1 MRIALL
7 GATGGIGGHVLAW
20 ALDAGHT
27 VHALA
32 RRPGVLPP
40 AAGLSVIRGNALD
53 GGAVAEAVA
62 DADAVVSALGP
73 RGGAGAKSP
82 GLLAGAAANIV
93 AGMEKTGARRLICV
107 SAAGAFITSDPHTNR
122 LVKLILPRV
131 FAKPFADT
139 RRMEDIVARS
149 GLDWTMVRP
158 ARLTNGA
165 ATGRYRVAPEYP
177 PRGGWK
183 ISRADVA
190 QFIAATLTEGS
201 WVRSAPA
208 LAY

>member
-1 MRIALL
+1 MRVALF
-7 GATGGIGGHVLAW
+7 GATGGIGGHVLDW

-27 VHALA
+27 VQALA
-32 RRPGVLPP
+32 RRPGALPP
-40 AAGLSVIRGNALD
+40 AAALAVSSGDALD
-53 GGAVAEAVA
+53 AVAVAEVIA

-73 RGGAGAKSP
+73 RGAKSP
-82 GLLAGAAANIV
+82 DLLADAAANIV

-107 SAAGAFITSDPHTNR
+107 SAAGAFISADPHMNR
-122 LVKLILPRV
+122 LVKAILSRV
-131 FAKPFADT
+131 FAKQFADT
-139 RRMEDIVARS
+139 RLMEDVVGRS
-149 GLDWTMVRP
+149 GLDWTMVR
-158 ARLTNGA
+158 ATRLTNGPG
-165 ATGRYRVAPEYP
+165 TGRYRVGPDYP

-190 QFIAATLTEGS
+190 HFIAATLTEGG

>member
-7 GATGGIGGHVLAW
+7 GGTGGIGGH
-20 ALDAGHT
+20 ALDAG
-27 VHALA
+27 
-32 RRPGVLPP
+32 
-40 AAGLSVIRGNALD
+40 
-53 GGAVAEAVA
+53 AVAEVVA

-73 RGGAGAKSP
+73 RGAKSP
-82 GLLAGAAANIV
+82 DLLAGAAANIV

-107 SAAGAFITSDPHTNR
+107 SAAGAFIAGDPHMNW
-122 LVKLILPRV
+122 LVKMVLPRV

-139 RRMEDIVARS
+139 RRMEDVVGRS
-149 GLDWTMVRP
+149 DLDWTMVR
-158 ARLTNGA
+158 ATRLTNGPG
-165 ATGRYRVAPEYP
+165 TGRYRVGPDYP

-201 WVRSAPA
+201 WVRSAAA

>member
-7 GATGGIGGHVLAW
+7 GGTGGIGGHVLDW
-20 ALDAGHT
+20 ALDAGHA

-32 RRPGVLPP
+32 RRPGALPP
-40 AAGLSVIRGNALD
+40 AAGLAVTSGDALD
-53 GGAVAEAVA
+53 PAAVAEVIA

-73 RGGAGAKSP
+73 RGARSP
-82 GLLAGAAANIV
+82 SLLAGAAANIV

-107 SAAGAFITSDPHTNR
+107 SAAGAFIAADPHMNW
-122 LVKLILPRV
+122 LVKMILPRV

-139 RRMEDIVARS
+139 RRMEDVVGRS
-149 GLDWTMVRP
+149 DLDWTMVR
-158 ARLTNGA
+158 ATRLTNGPR
-165 ATGRYRVAPEYP
+165 TGRYRVGPDYP

-190 QFIAATLTEGS
+190 EFIAGLVTEGN
-201 WVRSAPA
+201 WVRSAAA

>member
-1 MRIALL
+1 VRLALL
-7 GATGGIGGHVLAW
+7 GATGGIGGHVLDW

-40 AAGLSVIRGNALD
+40 AAGLAVTAGDALD
-53 GGAVAEAVA
+53 ARAVAEAVA

-73 RGGAGAKSP
+73 RGAKSP
-82 GLLAGAAANIV
+82 GLLYGAAANIV
-93 AGMEKTGARRLICV
+93 AGMEKARARRLICV
-107 SAAGAFITSDPHTNR
+107 SAAGAFITGDPHMNR
-122 LVKLILPRV
+122 LVKMILPRV
-131 FAKPFADT
+131 FATPFADT
-139 RRMEDIVARS
+139 RRMEDVIGRS
-149 GLDWTMVRP
+149 GLDWTMVR
-158 ARLTNGA
+158 ATRLTNGPR
-165 ATGRYRVAPEYP
+165 TGRYRVGPAYP

-190 QFIAATLTEGS
+190 QFIAATLTEGG
-201 WVRSAPA
+201 WVRSAAA